1 MTPYEELLKTIAEM
15 KAFIEKKE
23 AEKREKKDKPSIDL
37 PPGFEEL
44 FRGLKK

>member
-15 KAFIEKKE
+15 KALIEKRE
-23 AEKREKKDKPSIDL
+23 AEKRGEKDKPSTDL

-44 FRGLKK
+44 FSGLRK

>member
-23 AEKREKKDKPSIDL
+23 AEKNEKKDKSPTDL

-44 FRGLKK
+44 FSGFRK

>member
-15 KAFIEKKE
+15 KAFIEKKK
-23 AEKREKKDKPSIDL
+23 AEKNGKKDKSSADL

-44 FRGLKK
+44 FNGFRK